1 MGKYDT
7 TLYISEDVYY
17 KLPEAEQEKFESF
30 CRYRDDIKGDEWS
43 DEVFEDE
50 IDLMKFWGT
59 EHSCYATGSC
69 YERTYKKFTPEDEKY
84 WKQKGQEICSKMDLE
99 GAPCDPI
106 RIRYRDRR
114 VGDFIK

>member
-7 TLYISEDVYY
+7 TLYISEDVLYT
-17 KLPEAEQEKFESF
+17 LPDEEQDIFESF
-30 CRYRDDIKGDEWS
+30 CRYRDDFKGDDWS
-43 DEVFEDE
+43 DEIFEDE
-50 IDLMKFWGT
+50 CDLMKFWGT

-84 WKQKGQEICSKMDLE
+84 WKQKGQEVCSKMDLE

-106 RIRYRDRR
+106 RIRYRDKR